1 MGTLDIQEARD
12 AGYSDDQINEFLLKN
27 PDVKPKQ
34 IQSNEAVPAKKS
46 FLRRGIEAT
55 VQSPV
60 LPIAGGVVGGVAGA
74 PLGPGAMFTAGLGA
88 AGGESLRQLSARAL
102 GLPAPQSSM
111 EALKGIGKQAAIGAV
126 GEGIGQAAV
135 GGLRLGAK
143 ALAPIG
149 SKALTALSAATG
161 VKLKGFKDLMEK
173 PMRLLTSS
181 EKSIKAT
188 GEKIGSIIDETISKE
203 MTPDEAAVSL
213 VERAFRTSGANR
225 NAAKRVALKMARG
238 EQVLD
243 SEVAFANRA
252 INVAIGNTTDDGTRA
267 LLQGQKQVFQDYL
280 AGHLPDLKTLTSEFS
295 ALKSVNAFRS
305 FGRLNK
311 SGETSRLGM
320 MFLLAAAK
328 QPLVFLTSPAV
339 VGTGLAVGSG
349 LAKAATSK
357 PISSTISQIATR
369 GLADALQNRKR

>member
-12 AGYSDDQINEFLLKN
+12 AGYSDEQINEFLLKN

-34 IQSNEAVPAKKS
+34 MQSNAAVPAKKS
-46 FLRRGIEAT
+46 FLRRGVEAT
-55 VQSPV
+55 VQSPA
-60 LPIAGGVVGGVAGA
+60 LPIAGGVVGGLAGGGLA
-74 PLGPGAMFTAGLGA
+74 SIPMAGLGA
-88 AGGESLRQLSARAL
+88 AGGEGIRQLSARAL
-102 GLPAPQSSM
+102 GLSAPQSSM

-126 GEGIGQAAV
+126 GEGVGQAAV
-135 GGLRLGAK
+135 GGLRLGAR
-143 ALAPIG
+143 ALAPAG
-149 SKALTALSAATG
+149 GKVLEALSAATG

-181 EKSIKAT
+181 EKSIKVT

-280 AGHLPDLKTLTSEFS
+280 AGHLPDLKTLNSEFS